1 MPHITLS
8 QAQAVCTSL
17 STLNIAGIFGTQV
30 RIVNINTT
38 STVWMHNDTVYM
50 LVEFS
55 NGDESEHEFSS
66 LDSFLKSCLDSFL
79 KSFK

>member
-1 MPHITLS
+1 MITLK
-8 QAQAVCTSL
+8 QAQAI
-17 STLNIAGIFGTQV
+17 STALTALQDGGITGTQIRV
-30 RIVNINTT
+30 ANNGTT